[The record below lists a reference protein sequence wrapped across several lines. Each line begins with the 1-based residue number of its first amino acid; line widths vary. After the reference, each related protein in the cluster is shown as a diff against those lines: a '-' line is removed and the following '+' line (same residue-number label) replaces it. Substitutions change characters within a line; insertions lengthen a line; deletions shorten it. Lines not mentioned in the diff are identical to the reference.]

1 MQNTR
6 LGNTFIK
13 KKKEK
18 KRGKLRVSFADFD
31 PKISLV
37 ITFYTHDQT
46 FQAQVLHGPPGQPC
60 RTNELS
66 AQLHCS

>member
-13 KKKEK
+13 KKRK

-46 FQAQVLHGPPGQPC
+46 FQA
-60 RTNELS
+60 
-66 AQLHCS
+66 

>member
-1 MQNTR
+1 MQSTR

-46 FQAQVLHGPPGQPC
+46 FQA
-60 RTNELS
+60 
-66 AQLHCS
+66 

>member
-1 MQNTR
+1 MTHIKSVARSSEQFTWRSGVWLCMQNTR
-6 LGNTFIK
+6 LGNTFI

-46 FQAQVLHGPPGQPC
+46 FQA
-60 RTNELS
+60 
-66 AQLHCS
+66 